1 MWVMHVLRRQFT
13 YLSGLNVKP
22 DIYCMYVGILVPS
35 DKSCPRFSCWHQKFH
50 VQDFEAP
57 DSRAEEVTEE
67 NSKIYIGKKD

>member
-1 MWVMHVLRRQFT
+1 MGHACFETSV
-13 YLSGLNVKP
+13 YLSVRFKRETRYIL
-22 DIYCMYVGILVPS
+22 YVCRYT
-35 DKSCPRFSCWHQKFH
+35 CPVGQVMSKIFLLASKFH